1 MAHQRSLLG
10 LTYCQVASNL
20 NVDPS
25 TVQRTVQLFE
35 ETGTVCSIQGYH
47 FNTTKK
53 LTVHEELAVINAVV
67 DNPAMYLSD
76 LQQHVLHSR
85 GKSIGTSMICKFL
98 QKQGFSH
105 KKIAFTA
112 QQRSDEL
119 REQYVQDVSL
129 YDPEMLVF
137 LDETGSDRRT
147 YLRRYGYA
155 LKGSRATK

>member
-1 MAHQRSLLG
+1 MQIRMETRDSTLSTMFALQSSHSKAYSSDLRWRMAHQRSLLG
-10 LTYCQVASNL
+10 LTYRQVASNL

-76 LQQHVLHSR
+76 LQQHVLHST

-105 KKIAFTA
+105 KKTSFHSTA
-112 QQRSDEL
+112 
-119 REQYVQDVSL
+119 
-129 YDPEMLVF
+129 
-137 LDETGSDRRT
+137 T
-147 YLRRYGYA
+147 
-155 LKGSRATK
+155 